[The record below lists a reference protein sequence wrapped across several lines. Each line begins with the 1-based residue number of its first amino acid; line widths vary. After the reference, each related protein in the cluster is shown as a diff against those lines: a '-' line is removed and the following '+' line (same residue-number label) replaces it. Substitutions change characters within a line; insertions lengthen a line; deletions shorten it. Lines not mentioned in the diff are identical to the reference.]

1 MSSRFQYPFGV
12 TIRGARD
19 PRRID
24 ERARKAVES
33 RVKSEERLCH
43 LCLEPVDKT
52 LPSGLPGSA
61 EVDEIVPVSQGGDP
75 LDRSNCRLAHKSCNS
90 RRQGMSVAEFH
101 RRYLRREP
109 LVTSRDW

>member
-1 MSSRFQYPFGV
+1 M

-24 ERARKAVES
+24 ERARKSVES
-33 RVKSEERLCH
+33 RVKAEESVCH

-52 LPSGLPGSA
+52 LPVGVPGAA
-61 EVDEIVPVSQGGDP
+61 EVDEIVPVSRGGDP

-101 RRYLRREP
+101 RRYLRQQP